1 MEKTGNR
8 SQTVLGLIVLV
19 MVAALAS
26 IYFWEP
32 EDDNGF
38 IISSSKE
45 GTIGVIEVYGVLD
58 DTYYAYLL
66 SQAIQEAVTDDDVKA
81 VVLEID
87 SPGGSAYLTEQV
99 YLDILELKTE
109 KPVVAFTSMA
119 LSGGYYIAVAADHI
133 FALPS
138 SMVGNVGV
146 IGTGPGWIVPSET
159 TLETGPHKI
168 TGFSPELFPFNL
180 TNVLAGF
187 AGAVEEGRS
196 GKLTISMDEVKKGSI
211 WMGTE
216 AINNGIVD
224 EIGSIQT
231 AIEYA
236 ASLAE
241 LDEWEVD
248 SLLFRVANETVSLE
262 LKYPT
267 IEELNERNPPPALY
281 YLYMPG
287 DIYMNGQAPNTINVT
302 AMSTHVGDVIVDL
315 SHENVI
321 SPWILDAMAEK
332 LIGEGMYMGYS
343 DNWEEIEGVLNKT
356 KALIIASP
364 REFYS
369 YEEYIA
375 IDEWVHEGG
384 VLIFLGDA
392 SSTFLDP
399 EVLQAPMNSLSD
411 HWGLHYTNGYLYNVE
426 ENYGFYRN
434 LILSDVRDSILS
446 EGVDELVFYTTGAI
460 VSRGKGVVKTSRDVF
475 NSVSERGDMYSVIA
489 VDTNNSTVIAFGDTT
504 WLMKPYIN
512 TADNMVLLE
521 NLVEVIASV
530 D

>member
-1 MEKTGNR
+1 MEKTTGNR
-8 SQTVLGLIVLV
+8 SQTVLALIVLV
-19 MVAALAS
+19 MVAALVS

-38 IISSSKE
+38 LPSNNE

-58 DTYYAYLL
+58 HTYYAYLL
-66 SQAIQEAVTDDDVKA
+66 SQAVQEAVTDDDVKA

-87 SPGGSAYLTEQV
+87 SPGGAAYLTEQV
-99 YLDILELKTE
+99 YLDILELKSE
-109 KPVVAFTSMA
+109 KPVIAYTPMA

-159 TLETGPHKI
+159 TLETGPQKI

-180 TNVLAGF
+180 TNVLEGF
-187 AGAVEEGRS
+187 AGAVEEGR
-196 GKLTISMDEVKKGSI
+196 GEKLTIPMDEVTRGSI
-211 WMGTE
+211 WMGSE

-241 LDEWEVD
+241 LDDWDVE
-248 SLLFRVANETVSLE
+248 SLLFRVANMTVSTE
-262 LKYPT
+262 LRYPT
-267 IEELNERNPPPALY
+267 IEELNEKNPPPALY

-287 DIYMNGQAPNTINVT
+287 DIYMESQIPDTINVT
-302 AMSTHVGDVIVDL
+302 ALSSHVGDVIVDL

-321 SPWILDAMAEK
+321 SPWILDSLAEE
-332 LIGEGMYMGYS
+332 LIGEGLYMGYS
-343 DNWEEIEGVLNKT
+343 DDWDQIEGVLNKT
-356 KALIIASP
+356 KALVIASP

-369 YEEYIA
+369 YEEFTA
-375 IDEWVHEGG
+375 INDWVNDGG

-392 SSTFLDP
+392 SANFLDP
-399 EVLQAPMNSLSD
+399 EVLQAPLNSLSD
-411 HWGLHYTNGYLYNVE
+411 HWNLHYSNGYLYDIK
-426 ENYGFYRN
+426 ENFGFYRN
-434 LILSDVRDSILS
+434 LILTDIRDSLLS
-446 EGVDELVFYTTGAI
+446 DGVDEIVFYTTGAI
-460 VSRGKGVVKTSRDVF
+460 VSRGNGVVKTSADVF
-475 NSVSERGDMYSVIA
+475 NSVSERGEMYSVVA
-489 VDTNNSTVIAFGDTT
+489 VNNNDCTVIAFGDTT

-512 TADNMVLLE
+512 AADNRILLE
-521 NLVEVIASV
+521 NLVEAIASV

>member
-1 MEKTGNR
+1 METKMWAGNYY
-8 SQTVLGLIVLV
+8 LN
-19 MVAALAS
+19 
-26 IYFWEP
+26 FWEP
-32 EDDNGF
+32 ETEDGF
-38 IISSSKE
+38 IHSTK

-58 DTYYAYLL
+58 DTNYAYLL
-66 SQAIQEAVTDDDVKA
+66 SQAVQEAVTDDDVKA

-99 YLDILELKTE
+99 YLDIIELKSE

-146 IGTGPGWIVPSET
+146 IGSGPGWIVPSET

-180 TNVLAGF
+180 TGVLENF

-196 GKLTISMDEVKKGSI
+196 GKLTIPMDDVVKGSI
-211 WMGTE
+211 WMGSE

-224 EIGSIQT
+224 EIGSVQT
-231 AIEYA
+231 AINYA
-236 ASLAE
+236 ASLAG
-241 LDEWEVD
+241 LDEWNVD
-248 SLLFRVANETVSLE
+248 SLLFRVANETVSTE
-262 LKYPT
+262 FRYPT

-287 DIYMNGQAPNTINVT
+287 DIYMENQVPDTINVT
-302 AMSTHVGDVIVDL
+302 ALSGHVGDVIVDL
-315 SHENVI
+315 SHDNVI
-321 SPWILDAMAEK
+321 SPWILDSLAEK
-332 LIGEGMYMGYS
+332 LVGEGLYMGYS
-343 DNWEEIEGVLNKT
+343 DDWQEIEDVLNKT
-356 KALIIASP
+356 KALVIASP
-364 REFYS
+364 REFYN
-369 YEEYIA
+369 YEEYTA
-375 IDEWVHEGG
+375 INEWVNEDG

-392 SSTFLDP
+392 SATFLDP
-399 EVLQAPMNSLSD
+399 SVLQAPLNSLSD
-411 HWGLHYTNGYLYNVE
+411 HWGIHYSNGYLYDVE

-434 LILSDVRDSILS
+434 LILTDIRDSILS

-460 VSRGKGVVKTSRDVF
+460 VSQGKGVVKTSRDAF
-475 NSVSERGDMYSVIA
+475 NSVSERGDMYSVVA
-489 VDTNNSTVIAFGDTT
+489 VNTNNCTVIAFGDTT

-512 TADNMVLLE
+512 AADNMVLLE
-521 NLVEVIASV
+521 NLVKVIASV